1 MGHSTPAMVIRHQHV
16 MEGRDAFIASALDR
30 LIQTNE
36 SAPNG
41 TQMARR
47 QRKRKPAHGRE
58 TV

>member
-1 MGHSTPAMVIRHQHV
+1 MVIRHQHV